1 MPKMKIAP
9 SKPKAEA
16 NNDATTEMRADN
28 SKAISNDG
36 SNIATNE
43 ALQQVVSEI
52 SLKRKRAMGASD
64 NARKLEARRK
74 AMMSWDELKEK
85 NLNELPGGTTIQ
97 MMRYRQEL
105 DKARE
110 KHLNKKR
117 KKKKEEKEEEKEK
130 KKKKK
135 RRRRKRRRQNE
146 TVRGNH
152 PAMKIRTATVVAVA
166 AVTMTLMEVATKC
179 LFRI

>member
-1 MPKMKIAP
+1 MKIAP
-9 SKPKAEA
+9 SKPKAVA

-52 SLKRKRAMGASD
+52 SLKRKRAMGEPVTM
-64 NARKLEARRK
+64 REKLEARRK
-74 AMMSWDELKEK
+74 AMMSWDEFKEK

-105 DKARE
+105 DKAKE
-110 KHLNKKR
+110 KHLNKKPEEKGR
-117 KKKKEEKEEEKEK
+117 KKEEEKEK
-130 KKKKK
+130 KEEKKEEEKEEGK
-135 RRRRKRRRQNE
+135 TRQ
-146 TVRGNH
+146 
-152 PAMKIRTATVVAVA
+152 
-166 AVTMTLMEVATKC
+166 
-179 LFRI
+179 